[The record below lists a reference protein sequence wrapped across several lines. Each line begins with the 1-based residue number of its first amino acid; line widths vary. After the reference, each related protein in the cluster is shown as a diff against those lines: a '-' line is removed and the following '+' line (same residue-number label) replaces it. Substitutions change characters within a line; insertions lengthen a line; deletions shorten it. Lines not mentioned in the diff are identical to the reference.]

1 MASNGGDEYGTKKVT
16 LFRHKGSESEGNS
29 SRASSRSGTVK
40 DRSQIDPSLPEHG
53 WRELETIKKYYETQS
68 RAWNCDNV
76 SAEALAT
83 DEYGVQVVEYKDRR
97 GGIVP
102 EQPYQVP

>member
-1 MASNGGDEYGTKKVT
+1 MINISNPGHGFTSLKKEKCDNNNKKMASNGGDEYGTKKVT

-68 RAWNCDNV
+68 RA
-76 SAEALAT
+76 
-83 DEYGVQVVEYKDRR
+83 
-97 GGIVP
+97 
-102 EQPYQVP
+102 